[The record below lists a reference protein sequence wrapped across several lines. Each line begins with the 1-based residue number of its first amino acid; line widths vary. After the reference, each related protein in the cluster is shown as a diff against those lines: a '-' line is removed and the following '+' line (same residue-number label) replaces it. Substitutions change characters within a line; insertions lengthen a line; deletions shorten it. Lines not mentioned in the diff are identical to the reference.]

1 MGSSGE
7 PINKGIDA
15 SVGGLVWVRRR
26 NGSWWPGRILSPDE
40 LPESSVL
47 SPRSGTPVKLL
58 GREDASV
65 DWYNLEKSKRVKAF
79 RCGEYDECIE
89 KAKATASNS
98 SKKAV
103 KYARRE
109 DAILH
114 ALELES
120 ARLGKDH
127 LDFTSGRDKQG
138 GEHCVVDQSP
148 TSFNPSEGTDVIDE
162 DLSSSED
169 DSDSAQ
175 ELSQSGVSFEY
186 LSHLDATKDQS
197 RRRRTPNDSEDDGT
211 EGIKRMRGLE
221 DLGMGVVSSF
231 KRKRS
236 QTAHVHE
243 FLKRK
248 NRRLT
253 LSKVLENT
261 TMVSVPVVSEQLAS
275 PTGSS
280 LPGASDS
287 KVSELESNES
297 KKNNSLAI
305 NNNSDSTGV
314 SCENGPI
321 NPSRHASDDSMVK
334 SKQKENEISSELGL
348 PGGDLFETLFDVPLL
363 VEEKHSAGL
372 SSSISCAF
380 QKAQIGAGAQSS
392 QSSLVE
398 TLSLGNEELNESA
411 STSSDTAD
419 IHNISQRIDQ
429 GTSEW
434 QLKGKRNARSRKVDV
449 NDESAMN
456 VAGRNV
462 DFNFVGV
469 SLPSDGCGYSLKS
482 RPIAEIQVDKFPGWS
497 RNVPRTAAELPVP
510 QRVLPYRQSRFTVNP
525 KYDSSDFSL
534 RHHNVG
540 SVLYDVTLEVKASY
554 RPQHVPYISLMSKL
568 NGRPIIGHPLTI
580 EVLEDGF
587 CGHLISGSECYSSSS
602 DLDDDQGA
610 TRPSSGGKISTKHL
624 ALQPYVSHSKTQKS
638 RRNGLLSKKIRKLSS
653 LTGSQKRSEEEKK
666 LVVERL
672 RGPAVACVPLNLV
685 FSRINAA
692 LGPAHRLASMSNI

>member
-1 MGSSGE
+1 MGSNGE

-40 LPESSVL
+40 LPESSLL

-114 ALELES
+114 ALELE
-120 ARLGKDH
+120 RKDH
-127 LDFTSGRDKQG
+127 PEFMYGRDKQG
-138 GEHCVVDQSP
+138 GEDRVVDQSP
-148 TSFNPSEGTDVIDE
+148 TSFNPSKETDCIDE
-162 DLSSSED
+162 DLSCSED

-175 ELSQSGVSFEY
+175 ELSQSGVSFEN
-186 LSHLDATKDQS
+186 LSHLDPTKDQS

-221 DLGMGVVSSF
+221 DLGMGVVSSL

-236 QTAHVHE
+236 QTCHVHE

-248 NRRLT
+248 NRRRT

-261 TMVSVPVVSEQLAS
+261 TMVSVPVVSEQLIS

-287 KVSELESNES
+287 KVSELESNGS
-297 KKNNSLAI
+297 KKNNSMAI
-305 NNNSDSTGV
+305 NNNSDTTGV
-314 SCENGPI
+314 SCENEST
-321 NPSRHASDDSMVK
+321 NPSGHASDSSMVK

-348 PGGDLFETLFDVPLL
+348 PNGDLFETLFDVPL

-372 SSSISCAF
+372 SSSISCVS

-411 STSSDTAD
+411 STSSGTAD
-419 IHNISQRIDQ
+419 IYNISQRMDQ

-449 NDESAMN
+449 NDGSSTC
-456 VAGRNV
+456 VVGRNV
-462 DFNFVGV
+462 DFNCVSG
-469 SLPSDGCGYSLKS
+469 SLPSDVCGYRLKS
-482 RPIAEIQVDKFPGWS
+482 RPIAEIQVDEFPGWS
-497 RNVPRTAAELPVP
+497 RNIPHTAPDLPVP
-510 QRVLPYRQSRFTVNP
+510 QRVLPYRHSRFTVNP

-540 SVLYDVTLEVKASY
+540 SVLYDVTLEVNASY

-568 NGRPIIGHPLTI
+568 NGRPIIGHPLAT
-580 EVLEDGF
+580 EVLDDGF
-587 CGHLISGSECYSSSS
+587 CDNLISGSECYSSSS
-602 DLDDDQGA
+602 ELDGDGDQG
-610 TRPSSGGKISTKHL
+610 TIRSSSGGRMSKHSRNSPKM
-624 ALQPYVSHSKTQKS
+624 QKTRK
-638 RRNGLLSKKIRKLSS
+638 NGFLSKKIRMLSS
-653 LTGSQKRSEEEKK
+653 LTGSQKRSEVEKK
-666 LVVERL
+666 LVVEKL
-672 RGPAVACVPLNLV
+672 RGPAVACVPLNVV

-692 LGPAHRLASMSNI
+692 LGPAPRLTSTSNI

>member
-1 MGSSGE
+1 MGSTGE

-40 LPESSVL
+40 LPESSLL

-114 ALELES
+114 ALELE
-120 ARLGKDH
+120 RKDH
-127 LDFTSGRDKQG
+127 LDFMSGRDKQG
-138 GEHCVVDQSP
+138 EEDRVVDQSP
-148 TSFNPSEGTDVIDE
+148 TSFNPSKETEGIDE
-162 DLSSSED
+162 DLSCSED
-169 DSDSAQ
+169 DSDSAP
-175 ELSQSGVSFEY
+175 ELSQSGVSFEN
-186 LSHLDATKDQS
+186 LSHLDPAKDQS

-221 DLGMGVVSSF
+221 DLGMGVVSSL

-248 NRRLT
+248 NRRRT

-261 TMVSVPVVSEQLAS
+261 TMVSVPIVSEQLVS
-275 PTGSS
+275 PSGSS

-297 KKNNSLAI
+297 KKNNSMAI
-305 NNNSDSTGV
+305 NNNSDTTGV
-314 SCENGPI
+314 SCENEST
-321 NPSRHASDDSMVK
+321 NPSRHASDSSMVK
-334 SKQKENEISSELGL
+334 SKQENEISSELGL
-348 PGGDLFETLFDVPLL
+348 PDGDLFETLFDVPLV
-363 VEEKHSAGL
+363 VEEKHSAVL
-372 SSSISCAF
+372 SSSISCAS
-380 QKAQIGAGAQSS
+380 QKAHIGAVAQSS

-411 STSSDTAD
+411 STSSGTAD
-419 IHNISQRIDQ
+419 IHNMGQRIDQ

-449 NDESAMN
+449 NDGSATC
-456 VAGRNV
+456 VVGRNV
-462 DFNFVGV
+462 DFNCVGG
-469 SLPSDGCGYSLKS
+469 SLPSDVCGYSLKS
-482 RPIAEIQVDKFPGWS
+482 RPIAEIKVDEFPGWS
-497 RNVPRTAAELPVP
+497 RNVPHTASELQVP
-510 QRVLPYRQSRFTVNP
+510 QRVLPYRHSRFTVNP

-540 SVLYDVTLEVKASY
+540 SVLYDVTLEVNASY

-568 NGRPIIGHPLTI
+568 NGRPIIGHPLTT

-587 CGHLISGSECYSSSS
+587 FDHLISGSECYSSSS
-602 DLDDDQGA
+602 ELDCDQGA
-610 TRPSSGGKISTKHL
+610 NRSSSGGRISSKHSRNS
-624 ALQPYVSHSKTQKS
+624 PKMQKS
-638 RRNGLLSKKIRKLSS
+638 RRNGLLSKKIRMLSS
-653 LTGSQKRSEEEKK
+653 LTGSQKRSEVEKK
-666 LVVERL
+666 LVVEKL
-672 RGPAVACVPLNLV
+672 RGPAVACVPLNVV

-692 LGPAHRLASMSNI
+692 LGPAPRLTSTSNI

>member
-1 MGSSGE
+1 MGSTGE

-40 LPESSVL
+40 LPESSLL

-120 ARLGKDH
+120 ARLGKNH
-127 LDFTSGRDKQG
+127 SDFMSGRDQQG
-138 GEHCVVDQSP
+138 GEDRVVDQSP
-148 TSFNPSEGTDVIDE
+148 TSFNPSEETDVIDE
-162 DLSSSED
+162 DLSCSGD

-175 ELSQSGVSFEY
+175 ELSQSGVSFEN
-186 LSHLDATKDQS
+186 LSYLDANKDQS

-221 DLGMGVVSSF
+221 DFGMGVMSSL

-236 QTAHVHE
+236 QTSHVHE
-243 FLKRK
+243 FLKKK
-248 NRRLT
+248 NRHRT

-261 TMVSVPVVSEQLAS
+261 TMVSVPIVSEQLAS

-280 LPGASDS
+280 LPGASDG

-297 KKNNSLAI
+297 KKNNSMAI
-305 NNNSDSTGV
+305 NKNSDSTGV
-314 SCENGPI
+314 SCENGSI
-321 NPSRHASDDSMVK
+321 NPSRHDSDGSMVK
-334 SKQKENEISSELGL
+334 SKQKENEFSSELGL
-348 PGGDLFETLFDVPLL
+348 PEGVLSETLFDVPLL
-363 VEEKHSAGL
+363 VEEKHHAGL
-372 SSSISCAF
+372 SLSISCAS
-380 QKAQIGAGAQSS
+380 QKALMGAGAQPS

-411 STSSDTAD
+411 STSSGTAD
-419 IHNISQRIDQ
+419 IHISQRTDQ
-429 GTSEW
+429 GSSEW

-449 NDESAMN
+449 NYGSATC
-456 VAGRNV
+456 VAGQNV
-462 DFNFVGV
+462 DLNCVGV
-469 SLPSDGCGYSLKS
+469 SLPSADCGYSLKS
-482 RPIAEIQVDKFPGWS
+482 RPIAEIQVDEFPGWS
-497 RNVPRTAAELPVP
+497 RNVPHTPSELSVP
-510 QRVLPYRQSRFTVNP
+510 LRVLPCRQSRFTVNP
-525 KYDSSDFSL
+525 KYDSSEFSL
-534 RHHNVG
+534 RHHNAG
-540 SVLYDVTLEVKASY
+540 SVLYDVTLAVNASY

-580 EVLEDGF
+580 EVLDDGF
-587 CGHLISGSECYSSSS
+587 CDHLISGSECYSSSS
-602 DLDDDQGA
+602 ELNGDQGA
-610 TRPSSGGKISTKHL
+610 TRSSSGGRVSTKHL
-624 ALQPYVSHSKTQKS
+624 GLQPSISPKTRKSK
-638 RRNGLLSKKIRKLSS
+638 RNGLLSKKIKKLSS
-653 LTGSQKRSEEEKK
+653 LTCSRKQSEVEKK
-666 LVVERL
+666 LVEKP
-672 RGPAVACVPLNLV
+672 RGPAVACVPLNVV

-692 LGPAHRLASMSNI
+692 LGPATRLASTSKI